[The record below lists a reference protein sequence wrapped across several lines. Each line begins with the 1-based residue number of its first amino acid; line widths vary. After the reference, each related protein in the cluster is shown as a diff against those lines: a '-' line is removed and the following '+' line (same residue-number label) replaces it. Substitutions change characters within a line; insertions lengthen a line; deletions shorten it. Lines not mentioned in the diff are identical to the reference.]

1 MPAGSTYSTIATT
14 TLGSTSADYTFSSI
28 PGTYTDLVLVC
39 SNVTNTSS
47 QTLYAR
53 LNGDTGTNYSLTV
66 LNGTGTAAS
75 SYRVSSTAQGMQLG
89 LGLSGL
95 STTTPSQFNASFF
108 NYSNTTTFKT
118 SISRSGIASG
128 EVEASV
134 ALWRSTAAI
143 TSITVRPSGGSLQTG
158 TVLTLYGISAA

>member
-14 TLGSTSADYTFSSI
+14 TLGSNAADYTFSSI

-39 SNVTNTSS
+39 SNVTNTSA

-53 LNGDTGTNYSLTV
+53 VNSDTGTNYSFTV

-75 SYRVSSTAQGMQLG
+75 SYRSSSSAQGMQLG
-89 LGLSGL
+89 LGLVGM
-95 STTTPSQFNASFF
+95 STTTPAQFNATFL

-118 SISRSGIASG
+118 SLSRSGLASG

-134 ALWRSTAAI
+134 SLWRSTAAI

-158 TVLTLYGISAA
+158 TVLTLYGIAAA